1 MRIVWNPSW
10 NKTYDSWFTGY
21 ISCSCNKYVQAS
33 NVVLRHQNKITQ
45 KLYYHEKN
53 IFCNRPYFH
62 RINSTSYSS
71 KSSKHFSERATT
83 NFFHQSQPNA
93 KQSVA
98 KVLSSMFGLNFGA
111 TMKQLNQGG
120 VVVLPLKKGETKEEA
135 ATIKSALEAAGAEV
149 EVK

>member
-1 MRIVWNPSW
+1 M
-10 NKTYDSWFTGY
+10 K
-21 ISCSCNKYVQAS
+21 
-33 NVVLRHQNKITQ
+33 KIFFVIALTFIGLTAPATQ
-45 KLYYHEKN
+45 VKAQ
-53 IFCNRPYFH
+53 
-62 RINSTSYSS
+62 STFQ
-71 KSSKHFSERATT
+71 KEQPQTFFIRA
-83 NFFHQSQPNA
+83 SQPNA